1 MTNESYRC
9 WVEIDRGALRQNAAV
24 VQSRVGSAELLAVV
38 KANAYGHGMGGVVQA
53 LANDAQLFGVA
64 NLEEALA
71 LRAIVPHPVVI
82 LGPATP
88 DEQETIVERG
98 FIASV
103 STREEAEAFDRI
115 ADKASVS
122 INFVVDT
129 GMGRMGTLEAN
140 ALDVFKQ
147 ISGLRGI
154 TIHSVSSHLP
164 VSNEDPRYTR
174 AELARFSELV
184 RRFRTE
190 VPGAYKTHILPSA
203 GVLAFN
209 QPPFDIV
216 RAGLVL
222 YGISPLPG
230 FEKDLKPVLTWKTRI
245 GLIRD
250 LPKGSSISYG
260 RTFITPKAMRV
271 ATLTAGYADG
281 YPIHLSNRG
290 TAVLAHAKRC
300 ALLGRVTMDLIM
312 VDVTEVPEVKVGD
325 EVVLLGRQD
334 REEVSATE
342 LAERAETIP
351 WEITTR
357 IGGRVRRVYT

>member
-1 MTNESYRC
+1 MTNESHRC

-24 VQSRVGSAELLAVV
+24 VQARVGSAELLAVV
-38 KANAYGHGMGGVVQA
+38 KANAYGHGVIGVAQA
-53 LANDAQLFGVA
+53 LANVAQLFGVA

-71 LRAIVPHPVVI
+71 LRAIVPHPILI

-88 DEQETIVERG
+88 DEWRPIVERG

-103 STREEAEAFDRI
+103 STLEEAEAFDRV
-115 ADKASVS
+115 AAKTSLS

-140 ALDVFKQ
+140 ALDVFKK
-147 ISGLRGI
+147 ISALRGI
-154 TIHSVSSHLP
+154 KIHSVSSHLP
-164 VSNEDPRYTR
+164 ASSEDPRYTR
-174 AELARFSELV
+174 AQLARFSELV
-184 RRFRTE
+184 RQFRTE
-190 VPGAYKTHILPSA
+190 VPGEYKTHILPSA

-209 QPPFDIV
+209 QTPFDIV
-216 RAGLVL
+216 RAGLML
-222 YGISPLPG
+222 YGISPLPEFG
-230 FEKDLKPVLTWKTRI
+230 KDLKPVLSWKTRI
-245 GLIRD
+245 GLIRE

-260 RTFITPKAMRV
+260 RTFITPQAMRV

-290 TAVLAHAKRC
+290 TAALVHAKRC

-312 VDVTEVPEVKVGD
+312 VDVSKVPEAKVGD
-325 EVVLLGRQD
+325 EVMLLGRQGK
-334 REEVSATE
+334 EEVSATE
-342 LAERAETIP
+342 LAERAETIT

-357 IGGRVRRVYT
+357 IGTRVRRVYI